1 MDGSRPTNALVPGAG
16 ARRRERGSVLITA
29 LTFLVVLTM
38 VAVTAMRTTVLDFK
52 MTTNTMLEGRA
63 FEHSEIGF
71 GWMTPV
77 LDGHVMNSDY
87 EPAWPGAAGGN
98 VPDAAAFALPAG
110 LSICPCPAGPPDDV
124 WVADNVPLGDY
135 SAEDMQYR
143 LDGNGD
149 GDFDDPVDVASDL
162 FVTRLHSIRMVGAA
176 AGSSSGYEGVGKGDA
191 GAGTALFFDVR
202 SRGASLDGARTLIG
216 GDIRVVIR

>member
-1 MDGSRPTNALVPGAG
+1 MDTFDLRDRSAAG
-16 ARRRERGSVLITA
+16 AQRDQRGSVLIMA
-29 LTFLVVLTM
+29 LTFMVMLTM
-38 VAVTAMRTTVLDFK
+38 VAVTAMRTTILDFK

-63 FEHSEIGF
+63 FEHSETGL
-71 GWMTPV
+71 GWMAPV

-87 EPAWPGAAGGN
+87 EPAWPTAAGGN
-98 VPDAAAFALPAG
+98 VPVTTGFTLPAG
-110 LSICPCPAGPPDDV
+110 LTVCPCPAGTPDDV
-124 WVADNVPLGDY
+124 WVSNNVPLADY

-162 FVTRLHSIRMVGAA
+162 FVTRLNSIRMVGGA
-176 AGSSSGYEGVGKGDA
+176 AGSSSGYEGIGKGDA

-202 SRGASLDGARTLIG
+202 SRGASLDGANAIVG
-216 GDIRVVIR
+216 GDVRVVIR